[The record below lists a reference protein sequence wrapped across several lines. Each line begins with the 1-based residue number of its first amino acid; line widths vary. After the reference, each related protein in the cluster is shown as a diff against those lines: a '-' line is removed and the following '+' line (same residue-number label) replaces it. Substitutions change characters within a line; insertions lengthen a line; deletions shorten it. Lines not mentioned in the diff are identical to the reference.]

1 MNTDVKKLQKIAR
14 EVAPTAIAL
23 RRTIHANPEI
33 GNEEHATTALVD
45 ATLRDIGIRPKVRLG
60 HTGLTADLG
69 TEGTLVGFRADL
81 DGLPITEATGLPF
94 ASTNPGMMHACGHDG
109 HTAIALGIALVLS
122 QYGPLPGR
130 ARFIFQP
137 AEETFPGGAF
147 DMVREGVVDDVSA
160 LIAFHMDPSLP
171 TGKVGL
177 KIGPITSSS
186 DRFEITINGPGGHT
200 ARPHDTVDAVYAAGR
215 VVTELPTLLTRT
227 LDARTPMSLVFGTIH
242 GGKADNVIP
251 TSVTMTG
258 TVRILDRNTWDLM
271 PNRVQ
276 TLVKEIIAPVGAT
289 ADVHYQRGIPPVIND
304 AGVLSEVEFAI
315 HEVLGTQA
323 VAETYASL
331 GAEDFARF
339 LDVVPGALM
348 RLGSGLPDRKVD
360 LHSASFDLDEDA
372 IEYGILV
379 GAASLLRLMQ
389 CEW

>member
-1 MNTDVKKLQKIAR
+1 MNTDTKRLQKIVR
-14 EVAPTAIAL
+14 EVAPTAIDL
-23 RRTIHANPEI
+23 RRKLHANPEL
-33 GNEEHATTALVD
+33 GDQEHVTTALVD
-45 ATLRDIGIRPKVRLG
+45 ATLRDVGIQPKVRLG

-69 TEGTLVGFRADL
+69 TAGTMVGFRSDL
-81 DGLPITEATGLPF
+81 DALPITEINDLPF
-94 ASTNPGMMHACGHDG
+94 ASRNPGVMHACGHDG
-109 HTAIALGIALVLS
+109 HTAIGLGIALALS
-122 QYGPLPGR
+122 EYGELPGR

-147 DMVREGVVDDVSA
+147 DMVREGAVEGVSA
-160 LIAFHMDPSLP
+160 LIAFHMDPTLQP
-171 TGKVGL
+171 GKIGL

-186 DRFEITINGPGGHT
+186 DRFEIKISGPGGHT

-215 VVTELPTLLTRT
+215 VVTELPTLLDRT

-251 TSVTMTG
+251 TEVTMTG
-258 TVRILDRNTWDLM
+258 TVRILDRGTWDAM
-271 PNRVQ
+271 PDRVQ
-276 TLVKEIIAPVGAT
+276 SLVRDIVAPLGAG
-289 ADVHYQRGIPPVIND
+289 AEVHYQRGIPPVVND

-323 VAETYASL
+323 IAETHASM

-339 LDVVPGALM
+339 LDLVPGALL
-348 RLGSGLPDRKVD
+348 RLGSALPDRKVD
-360 LHSASFDLDEDA
+360 LHSASFDIDEDA
-372 IEYGILV
+372 IETGILV

>member
-1 MNTDVKKLQKIAR
+1 MNTDVKRLQKIVR
-14 EVAPTAIAL
+14 EVAPTAIGL
-23 RRTIHANPEI
+23 RRAIHANPEV
-33 GNEEHATTALVD
+33 GNEEHETTALVD
-45 ATLRDIGIRPKVRLG
+45 ATLRDVGIRPRVRLG

-81 DGLPITEATGLPF
+81 DALPITELTNLPF
-94 ASTNPGMMHACGHDG
+94 ASTRPGVMHACGHDG

-122 QYGPLPGR
+122 EFGPLPGR
-130 ARFIFQP
+130 ARLVFQP

-147 DMVREGVVDDVSA
+147 DMVREGVMDDVSA

-186 DRFEITINGPGGHT
+186 DRFEITIRGPGGHT
-200 ARPHDTVDAVYAAGR
+200 ARPHETVDAVYAAGR
-215 VVTELPTLLTRT
+215 VVTELPTLLNRT

-251 TSVTMTG
+251 TAVTMTG
-258 TVRILDRNTWDLM
+258 TVRILDRTTWDLM
-271 PNRVQ
+271 PDRVQ
-276 TLVKEIIAPVGAT
+276 SLVREIIAPVGAT
-289 ADVHYQRGIPPVIND
+289 AEVHYQRGIPPVVND

-323 VAETYASL
+323 IAETHASL

-339 LDVVPGALM
+339 LDLVPGALM
-348 RLGSGLPDRKVD
+348 RLGSALPDRKVD
-360 LHSASFDLDEDA
+360 LHSASFDMDEDA
-372 IEYGILV
+372 IEHGMLV